1 MKIISYVVRR
11 DYGFAPNPFF
21 EYCTL
26 ATCKP
31 DIRKSASVGDW
42 IVGTSSIST
51 GSLNKLVFAMKVTEK
66 LTFNEYWYDERFMN
80 KRPIL
85 NQSRK
90 FQYGDNIYHKE
101 GVEWLQLPSHH
112 SEEDG
117 SFNYKNIATD
127 TKTDNVLISSHFYYF
142 GGNGVSIPSELL
154 DIVKKGPS
162 YKYLDNSLH
171 DYFLNNFINK
181 FPLGL
186 NGSPFAW
193 TKLHQE
199 RNLQLLLSF

>member
-42 IVGTSSIST
+42 VIGTSSIST
-51 GSLNKLVFAMKVTEK
+51 GSRDKLVFAMKVTEK
-66 LTFNEYWYDERFMN
+66 LTFNEYWYDKRFIN

-101 GVEWLQLPSHH
+101 GTVWIQLPSHH

-117 SFNYKNIATD
+117 SSNYKNIATD
-127 TKTDNVLISSHFYYF
+127 TKADYVLVSNHFYYF
-142 GGNGVSIPSELL
+142 GRDSVSIPSELSG
-154 DIVKKGPS
+154 IIKVGPS
-162 YKYLDNSLH
+162 CKYVDKVLH
-171 DYFLNNFINK
+171 DHFLNNFIQK
-181 FPLGL
+181 FSLGVH
-186 NGSPFAW
+186 GSPFAW
-193 TKLHQE
+193 KGLHQK
-199 RNLQLLLSF
+199 RNLQLVLSL